1 MAIAFSKKSRLIRGS
16 PFSVFELFT
25 HTIIMDSNANFGP
38 VSYKGSDN
46 LFLQP
51 SDSSYSDTHNKEGA
65 EEGIY

>member
-1 MAIAFSKKSRLIRGS
+1 
-16 PFSVFELFT
+16 
-25 HTIIMDSNANFGP
+25 MDFNANFGP

-51 SDSSYSDTHNKEGA
+51 SDSSYSDTHNKGGA